1 MIENLNW
8 VELLTLYMK
17 HLFSRAYNLYNDEVK
32 EEDNKE
38 HLYHVK
44 KLIEQY
50 ETTQALNANN
60 LIIRVPINT
69 PQDIY
74 IV

>member
-1 MIENLNW
+1 
-8 VELLTLYMK
+8 MK
-17 HLFSRAYNLYNDEVK
+17 HLFSRAYKLYNDEVK

-60 LIIRVPINT
+60 LIIVKGFGSLL
-69 PQDIY
+69 
-74 IV
+74 